1 MNIKKIIR
9 EEIDDFDWIRNS
21 EFIKY
26 KFFDIYV
33 CFSYVDE
40 YCDDGY
46 SAFVKI
52 PEDIADE
59 IWDGYIGYVG
69 GPVDEGVGVIEWSI
83 DNEQLDMEDV
93 AAIDY
98 VLEIDEDE
106 YMRATG
112 DPDLLLNYGKID

>member
-1 MNIKKIIR
+1 MNIKKIIK
-9 EEIDDFDWIRNS
+9 EVVD
-21 EFIKY
+21 EFSWVRDTNPITY

-33 CFSYVDE
+33 CFSYDGEVDNCE
-40 YCDDGY
+40 HGY

-52 PEDIADE
+52 PENIADE
-59 IWDGYIGYVG
+59 IWNGYIGYMG
-69 GPVDEGVGVIEWSI
+69 GPGDEGVGVIEWSI

-93 AAIDY
+93 EAIDY

-112 DPDLLLNYGKID
+112 DPDLL